1 MSECL
6 SPAIEDRLD
15 RLEREMCRWKKLA
28 TAALACLSLTVLLGA
43 VANVAEEV
51 KAKRFV
57 LVGQDG
63 QPRGGLSVDTDGI
76 AALRLF
82 DQDGLPRALL
92 SVTANGSPTLSLVE
106 QGRPRVMLNL
116 GPGLV
121 VYDKGGLPRATL
133 GVTPAGAPTLT
144 LTDLQGQVIWS
155 AP

>member
-6 SPAIEDRLD
+6 SPAVEDRLN
-15 RLEREMCRWKKLA
+15 RLEREMRRWKKLA

-82 DQDGLPRALL
+82 DQDGLPRA
-92 SVTANGSPTLSLVE
+92 
-106 QGRPRVMLNL
+106 
-116 GPGLV
+116 
-121 VYDKGGLPRATL
+121 TL
-133 GVTPAGAPTLT
+133 GVTLAGAPTLT